1 MLFDGDN
8 QEIIHKSAQA
18 WYELSDLWH
27 SILSLVCYRYWGT
40 RVMLTETEWC
50 NLHMLVFLRRL
61 SALRL
66 AARNKRNAELSVFL
80 CRYRKMGDIIG
91 SRFKSSP
98 RIWCEKN
105 SYKNKTKSDTRQML
119 FLGHEIVFAIYCVGC
134 CSEDIATSQDV
145 PEKKTLLDVSLI
157 FSVMI
162 LLFYEY

>member
-40 RVMLTETEWC
+40 RVMLTEAEWC
-50 NLHMLVFLRRL
+50 NLHMLMFLDLQRGIRRMPSCL
-61 SALRL
+61 YFSVDIEKWGILLEADSSHPL
-66 AARNKRNAELSVFL
+66 AFDV
-80 CRYRKMGDIIG
+80 
-91 SRFKSSP
+91 
-98 RIWCEKN
+98 EKN
-105 SYKNKTKSDTRQML
+105 PYKNKTKSDTRQML
-119 FLGHEIVFAIYCVGC
+119 FLGHEIVFAYILCKLLFRGYCNF
-134 CSEDIATSQDV
+134 SRRSWKK
-145 PEKKTLLDVSLI
+145 KKTLLDVSLI